1 MKILVT
7 GATANIGRMVVDH
20 LVDLGAEDIRA
31 LSNHPERTAFPPEV
45 EVVEGYLR
53 RPSSLPAAF
62 EGVERMYLA
71 PVRETVTEVVE
82 SARRAGIEHIV
93 DLSGDETS
101 TWQPIARAVEKS
113 GVGWTH
119 LHAYEFMENATDWA
133 EQIRTTGEVREP
145 FPDSADA
152 PIAMDDIAR
161 VAATVL
167 LGDGHLGTTY
177 TLTGPETF
185 TRAERLG
192 FLAEALGRELSFVT
206 VPAEELIARLEPM
219 LGESFTRWYVAGLAA
234 RVEHPQAATGTVAEL
249 TGRSTTFAAWSA
261 ANAELFR

>member
-7 GATANIGRMVVDH
+7 GATGNIGRMVVDH
-20 LVDLGAEDIRA
+20 LVRLGADDIRA

-53 RPSSLPAAF
+53 RPSSLPRAF
-62 EGVERMYLA
+62 EGVDRMYLA
-71 PVRETVTEVVE
+71 PALETVTEVVD
-82 SARRAGIEHIV
+82 SARAAGIEHIV

-133 EQIRTTGEVREP
+133 EQIRATGEVREP
-145 FPDSADA
+145 YPDSADA

-167 LGDGHLGTTY
+167 LGDGHLGATY

-185 TRAERLG
+185 TRAARLQ
-192 FLAEALGRELSFVT
+192 FLAEAIGRELSFVT
-206 VPAEELIARLEPM
+206 VSPDELTARFEPAMGEFFARWFVE
-219 LGESFTRWYVAGLAA
+219 GLAA
-234 RVEHPQAATGTVAEL
+234 RVDHPQIATGTVADL
-249 TGRSTTFAAWSA
+249 TGRATTFASWAA
-261 ANAELFR
+261 ANAALFR